1 MVHRLAVCF
10 NDADCE
16 PNGNTT
22 LRLKTL
28 GWNTSSVWLISLPVL
43 GARLWLKL
51 YRCTNSFWNN
61 ATIVEPRSPLVNH
74 FEANHERLLLAL
86 FLCFHA
92 LLLSAD
98 FSSMKFKRMQTT
110 SWVPF
115 DLLGQ
120 VRHEELKKLPCEKP
134 SVWKSF
140 RVKCTSAYTFGVFGL
155 FASGCKG
162 AFVLCHNSDCR
173 VHSEILGSILLH
185 FNSEA
190 VSSVS
195 SWTSASRC

>member
-1 MVHRLAVCF
+1 MVHRPAVCF

-16 PNGNTT
+16 PNGNTIPR
-22 LRLKTL
+22 RLFDATHQYDSACPPCKVVAQT
-28 GWNTSSVWLISLPVL
+28 WVL
-43 GARLWLKL
+43 K
-51 YRCTNSFWNN
+51 F
-61 ATIVEPRSPLVNH
+61 H

-98 FSSMKFKRMQTT
+98 FSCMKFKRMQTT

-120 VRHEELKKLPCEKP
+120 VRHEELKKLPREKP

-140 RVKCTSAYTFGVFGL
+140 RVKCTSACTFGVFGL
-155 FASGCKG
+155 FTSGCKG

-173 VHSEILGSILLH
+173 VYSEYLAPFCSI
-185 FNSEA
+185 
-190 VSSVS
+190 SSVRQCPLCPLGLLPRI
-195 SWTSASRC
+195 TSQLYFLALPC